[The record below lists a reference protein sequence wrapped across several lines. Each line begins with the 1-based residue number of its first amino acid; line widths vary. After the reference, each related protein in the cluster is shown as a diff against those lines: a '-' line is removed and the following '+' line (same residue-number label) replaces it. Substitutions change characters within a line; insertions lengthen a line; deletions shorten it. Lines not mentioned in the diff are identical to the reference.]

1 MSGWGGRDGWPPHPC
16 YVGVDAVVGVVHL
29 SPVSLVGLPASWK
42 HGLWWLCGAVMVAC
56 SEDASPPVLFPVA
69 IALPVRRVRC
79 LCCAVCVLGM
89 SGCCCECDAG
99 VVGLSGWG
107 FVWGR
112 VVSV

>member
-1 MSGWGGRDGWPPHPC
+1 MGGPPPLLCGGRCCGWS
-16 YVGVDAVVGVVHL
+16 GA
-29 SPVSLVGLPASWK
+29 PVSSVPCRPPSELETRLMV
-42 HGLWWLCGAVMVAC
+42 VMW
-56 SEDASPPVLFPVA
+56 SDYGHMQRDASPPVLFPVA

-89 SGCCCECDAG
+89 SGCRCECDAG